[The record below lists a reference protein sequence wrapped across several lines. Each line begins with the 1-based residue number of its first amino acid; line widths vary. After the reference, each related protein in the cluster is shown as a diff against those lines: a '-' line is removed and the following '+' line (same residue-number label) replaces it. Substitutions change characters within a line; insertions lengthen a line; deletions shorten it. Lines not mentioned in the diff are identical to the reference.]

1 MARKSRKNIAV
12 QDTPKQPSM
21 KVWQTAF
28 YIRLSVEFNGKRG
41 DSLETQRQIMEAYAA
56 LCPDLEIVEVYT
68 DNGITGRTF
77 ERKAFQQMLVD
88 VDAGKINCIMVKD
101 LSRLGRN
108 TIDTG
113 YYIEKYFPLH
123 GVRFISVNDQFDSED
138 SENNGNHLIVPLKN
152 MINEA
157 YAADISKKVRAQQNQ
172 AMRDGEFVGAR
183 PPYGYRKDPDNCHRL
198 LVNEDTAPIVRQI
211 FQWIADGVAL
221 NEVVKRLNT
230 SGVLSPGAYQASIG
244 LVKSKRLIG
253 GGNWNAWGVGK
264 LLTDAVYTGD
274 MVQGKHT
281 SVGHKQVPTKP
292 EDWIVV
298 RDTHE
303 PIISRELFERVQS
316 IRKQTVE
323 NAKASDEKKNPY
335 TENIFRGR
343 IFCGHCGRPLNR
355 HRDNKQGTYSFN
367 CLANQ
372 RIGKNACSRST
383 YIREDTLIHLAMTII
398 RQKAEIMMGEAL
410 RLKQC
415 DGKIAAQK
423 AQVDQE
429 IAELGRQTQKNKA
442 IRAGLYENFV
452 KGILIR
458 AEYLEMQEDYSQK
471 ISSAVERVQQLQTRQ
486 TELGREMEHY
496 TSMADKLAAASRD
509 TTLSALLVNQLIER
523 VTVNGPDDISIK
535 FSFDGGFERVM
546 EVLGNE

>member
-1 MARKSRKNIAV
+1 MARKSRKGVSAPE
-12 QDTPKQPSM
+12 QPKKDYM
-21 KVWQTAF
+21 KIWRTAL

-77 ERKAFQQMLVD
+77 EREAFQRMLAD

-123 GVRFISVNDQFDSED
+123 RVRFIAVNDQFDSED
-138 SENNGNHLIVPLKN
+138 SENSGNHLIVPLKN

-211 FQWIADGVAL
+211 FQWTVDGVAL
-221 NEVVKRLNT
+221 NVIVKRLNEQ
-230 SGVLSPGAYQASIG
+230 GVMTPGYYLASIG
-244 LVKSKRLIG
+244 LITSKKLMG
-253 GGNWNAWGVGK
+253 SGKWQTWTVGK
-264 LLTDAVYTGD
+264 ILADEVYTGD

-281 SVGHKQVPTKP
+281 NVGHKQVVTKP
-292 EDWIVV
+292 VDWIVV
-298 RDTHE
+298 RNTHE
-303 PIISRELFERVQS
+303 PLVSREVF
-316 IRKQTVE
+316 
-323 NAKASDEKKNPY
+323 AKAQAVREQMASKYTRTMKVPY
-335 TENIFRGR
+335 SENILRGR
-343 IFCGHCGRPLNR
+343 MFCAHCGKNL
-355 HRDNKQGTYSFN
+355 HR
-367 CLANQ
+367 Q
-372 RIGKNACSRST
+372 RSHGRYFYRCISNDRMGEGSCT
-383 YIREDTLIHLAMTII
+383 GGIIHLPEPDLFDAILTII
-398 RQKAEIMMGEAL
+398 RQKAEVVMGEAL
-410 RLKQC
+410 RLKRC
-415 DGKIAAQK
+415 DNKIAAQK

-429 IAELGRQTQKNKA
+429 IAELERQ
-442 IRAGLYENFV
+442 
-452 KGILIR
+452 
-458 AEYLEMQEDYSQK
+458 M
-471 ISSAVERVQQLQTRQ
+471 ERC
-486 TELGREMEHY
+486 
-496 TSMADKLAAASRD
+496 TSMADKLAAVDKD
-509 TTLSALLVNQLIER
+509 TTLSALLVEQLIER
-523 VTVNGPDDISIK
+523 VTVNGPDNVSVK
-535 FSFDGGFERVM
+535 FSFEGGFERVM

>member
-1 MARKSRKNIAV
+1 MARKSRKGVATLE
-12 QDTPKQPSM
+12 QPKKDYM
-21 KVWQTAF
+21 KIWRTAL

-56 LCPDLEIVEVYT
+56 LCPDLEIVEIYT

-77 ERKAFQQMLVD
+77 EREAFQRMLAD
-88 VDAGKINCIMVKD
+88 VEAGKINCIMVKD

-123 GVRFISVNDQFDSED
+123 GVRFIAVNDQFDSED
-138 SENNGNHLIVPLKN
+138 SENSGNHLIVPLKN

-172 AMRDGEFVGAR
+172 AMRDGEFVGGR

-211 FQWIADGVAL
+211 FQWTVDGVPLNVIVKQL
-221 NEVVKRLNT
+221 NE
-230 SGVLSPGAYQASIG
+230 SGVMTPGYYLASIG
-244 LVKSKRLIG
+244 LITSKKLMG
-253 GGNWNAWGVGK
+253 SGKWQTWTVGK
-264 LLTDAVYTGD
+264 ILADEVYTGD

-281 SVGHKQVPTKP
+281 NVGHKQVLTKP
-292 EDWIVV
+292 VDWIVV
-298 RDTHE
+298 RNTHE
-303 PIISRELFERVQS
+303 PLVSREVF
-316 IRKQTVE
+316 
-323 NAKASDEKKNPY
+323 AKAQAVREQMASKYTRTMKVPY
-335 TENIFRGR
+335 SENILRGR
-343 IFCGHCGRPLNR
+343 VFCAHCGKNL
-355 HRDNKQGTYSFN
+355 HR
-367 CLANQ
+367 Q
-372 RIGKNACSRST
+372 RSHGRYFYRCISNDRMGEGSCT
-383 YIREDTLIHLAMTII
+383 GGIIHLPEPDLFDAILTII
-398 RQKAEIMMGEAL
+398 RQKAEVVMGEAL

-423 AQVDQE
+423 VQVDQE
-429 IAELGRQTQKNKA
+429 IAELGQQTQKNKA

-452 KGILIR
+452 KGILTR

-471 ISSAVERVQQLQTRQ
+471 ISGAVERVQQLQTRQ
-486 TELGREMEHY
+486 AELERQMEHY
-496 TSMADKLAAASRD
+496 TSMADKLAAAGRD
-509 TTLSALLVNQLIER
+509 TTLSALLVNQLIKR
-523 VTVNGPDDISIK
+523 VTVNGPDDVSID
-535 FSFDGGFERVM
+535 FSFDNGFERVM